1 MEQDMLDA
9 MNRLFAQMQK
19 RIAEFGKDTYDESF
33 QSFLDEHG
41 ALWEMMTAPLM
52 EETDAETAKKG
63 CEEVAAALAKQAE

>member
-41 ALWEMMTAPLM
+41 ALWEMMTGRSRARKAGGG
-52 EETDAETAKKG
+52 DQRHGK
-63 CEEVAAALAKQAE
+63 